1 MIDYKEAKK
10 YLLPTLLD
18 YGFKER
24 KDKSCKSCLV
34 FSDGSETLLVYRN
47 QGGVYDHYVNKS
59 TSDDYGDAVHFIM
72 KRVLNKTTNLSAEDF
87 CKVEAELSRIAG
99 LGVIKDVINNTS
111 TIQEKQPFD
120 ISKYTVERLDLAAV
134 PGACRRFFEQRHI
147 DPGQLAPFKSVI
159 GILVSDR
166 GFKQPL
172 FYWQNMDG
180 NIVGAQYKYIK
191 DNVCQKRFLKNT
203 DRSNSLW
210 MTPIEGSKAL
220 FVTEDPLD
228 AIAHSQ
234 LFPGARYAYFCT
246 GGTSTKAQRE
256 MIHSF
261 SQKFKL
267 PIILGNDNDLAGQ
280 LENFKLALHTANI
293 EYAITSKT
301 SRVLLT
307 VNGAERE
314 WGKDEIVAALQAVMK
329 QRPNII
335 LSIPWAKDWND
346 DLRSSKKSISLRIAE
361 NMARVQ
367 IETTK
372 SEQRGVIAGKLP

>member
-47 QGGVYDHYVNKS
+47 QRGIYDHYVNKS
-59 TSDDYGDAVHFIM
+59 ASDDYGDAVHFIM

-147 DPGQLAPFKSVI
+147 DPRQLAPFKSVI

-191 DNVCQKRFLKNT
+191 DNKTEVVIARNEHFTEERLVQCKYFEVYKYDVNDEAKITVDEASFVSVLFINGSGTIET
-203 DRSNSLW
+203 DDYEKT
-210 MTPIEGSKAL
+210 MEFKAGDSF
-220 FVTEDPLD
+220 FV
-228 AIAHSQ
+228 S
-234 LFPGARYAYFCT
+234 
-246 GGTSTKAQRE
+246 
-256 MIHSF
+256 
-261 SQKFKL
+261 
-267 PIILGNDNDLAGQ
+267 AG
-280 LENFKLALHTANI
+280 
-293 EYAITSKT
+293 
-301 SRVLLT
+301 
-307 VNGAERE
+307 
-314 WGKDEIVAALQAVMK
+314 
-329 QRPNII
+329 
-335 LSIPWAKDWND
+335 
-346 DLRSSKKSISLRIAE
+346 LRSIIIKGQAT
-361 NMARVQ
+361 MVVTRV
-367 IETTK
+367 
-372 SEQRGVIAGKLP
+372 

>member
-47 QGGVYDHYVNKS
+47 QRGIYDHYVNKS
-59 TSDDYGDAVHFIM
+59 ASDDYGDAVHFIM

-147 DPGQLAPFKSVI
+147 DPRQLAPFKSVI

-191 DNVCQKRFLKNT
+191 DKVSEKY
-203 DRSNSLW
+203 RS
-210 MTPIEGSKAL
+210 
-220 FVTEDPLD
+220 
-228 AIAHSQ
+228 Q
-234 LFPGARYAYFCT
+234 
-246 GGTSTKAQRE
+246 
-256 MIHSF
+256 
-261 SQKFKL
+261 
-267 PIILGNDNDLAGQ
+267 
-280 LENFKLALHTANI
+280 
-293 EYAITSKT
+293 
-301 SRVLLT
+301 
-307 VNGAERE
+307 
-314 WGKDEIVAALQAVMK
+314 
-329 QRPNII
+329 
-335 LSIPWAKDWND
+335 
-346 DLRSSKKSISLRIAE
+346 
-361 NMARVQ
+361 
-367 IETTK
+367 
-372 SEQRGVIAGKLP
+372 

>member
-10 YLLPTLLD
+10 YLIPALLD

-24 KDKSCKSCLV
+24 RDKSCKSCLV
-34 FSDGSETLLVYRN
+34 FSDGSETLLVYHN

-72 KRVLNKTTNLSAEDF
+72 KRVLNKTSNLSAEDF

-99 LGVIKDVINNTS
+99 LGVIKDVIYNTS
-111 TIQEKQPFD
+111 TTQDKQPFD
-120 ISKYTVERLDLAAV
+120 ISKYMVERLDLEAV

-147 DPGQLAPFKSVI
+147 DPGQLAPFRSAI
-159 GILVSDR
+159 GVLVSDH
-166 GFKQPL
+166 GYKQPL

-191 DNVCQKRFLKNT
+191 DNVCLKRFLKNT

-210 MTPIEGSKAL
+210 MTPIEGRQAL

-228 AIAHSQ
+228 AIAHAQ
-234 LFPGARYAYFCT
+234 LFPETRYAYLCT

-261 SQKFKL
+261 SKKFNL
-267 PIILGNDNDLAGQ
+267 SIILGNDNDLAGQ
-280 LENFKLALHTANI
+280 LENFKLAYHTINI
-293 EYAITSKT
+293 EYTINSKT
-301 SRVLLT
+301 QRVLIIA
-307 VNGAERE
+307 NGVERD
-314 WGKDEIVAALQAVMK
+314 WGKDELVVALQAVTERRRDML
-329 QRPNII
+329 
-335 LSIPWAKDWND
+335 LSVPRAKDWND
-346 DLRSSKKSISLRIAE
+346 DLRNSKKSTSLRIAE
-361 NMARVQ
+361 NMARTQVAADR
-367 IETTK
+367 
-372 SEQRGVIAGKLP
+372 SEQREIIAGKLP

>member
-47 QGGVYDHYVNKS
+47 QRGIYDHYVNKS
-59 TSDDYGDAVHFIM
+59 ASDDYGDAVHFIM
-72 KRVLNKTTNLSAEDF
+72 KRILNKTTNLSAEDF

-166 GFKQPL
+166 GFRQPL
-172 FYWQNMDG
+172 FYWKNMDG
-180 NIVGAQYKYIK
+180 NIIGA
-191 DNVCQKRFLKNT
+191 V
-203 DRSNSLW
+203 
-210 MTPIEGSKAL
+210 
-220 FVTEDPLD
+220 
-228 AIAHSQ
+228 
-234 LFPGARYAYFCT
+234 
-246 GGTSTKAQRE
+246 
-256 MIHSF
+256 
-261 SQKFKL
+261 
-267 PIILGNDNDLAGQ
+267 
-280 LENFKLALHTANI
+280 
-293 EYAITSKT
+293 
-301 SRVLLT
+301 
-307 VNGAERE
+307 
-314 WGKDEIVAALQAVMK
+314 
-329 QRPNII
+329 
-335 LSIPWAKDWND
+335 
-346 DLRSSKKSISLRIAE
+346 
-361 NMARVQ
+361 
-367 IETTK
+367 
-372 SEQRGVIAGKLP
+372 

>member
-10 YLLPTLLD
+10 YLIATLLD

-34 FSDGSETLLVYRN
+34 FSDGSETLLVYHN
-47 QGGVYDHYVNKS
+47 QRGIYDHYVNKS
-59 TSDDYGDAVHFIM
+59 ASDDYGDAVHFIM
-72 KRVLNKTTNLSAEDF
+72 KRVLNKTANLSAEDF

-111 TIQEKQPFD
+111 TTQEKQPFD
-120 ISKYTVERLDLAAV
+120 ISKYTVERLDLATV

-147 DPGQLAPFKSVI
+147 DPGQLAPFKSAI
-159 GILVSDR
+159 GVLVSDH

-172 FYWQNMDG
+172 FYWQNMEG

-191 DNVCQKRFLKNT
+191 DNVCLKRFLKNT

-210 MTPIEGSKAL
+210 MTPIEGRQAL

-228 AIAHSQ
+228 AIAHGQ
-234 LFPGARYAYFCT
+234 LFPEVKYAYLCT
-246 GGTSTKAQRE
+246 GGTSTMAQRQ

-261 SQKFKL
+261 SQKFNL

-280 LENFKLALHTANI
+280 LENFKLAYYSANI
-293 EYAITSKT
+293 EYAINSKT
-301 SRVLLT
+301 QRVLIT
-307 VNGAERE
+307 VNGVERE
-314 WGKDEIVAALQAVMK
+314 WGKDELVAALQVVTK
-329 QRPNII
+329 RRPHMI
-335 LSIPWAKDWND
+335 LSVPKAKDWND
-346 DLRSSKKSISLRIAE
+346 DLRNSKKSMSLRIAE

-367 IETTK
+367 AETTK
-372 SEQRGVIAGKLP
+372 SEQRGMIAGKLP

>member
-47 QGGVYDHYVNKS
+47 QRGIYDHYVNKS
-59 TSDDYGDAVHFIM
+59 ASDDYGDAVHFIM

-111 TIQEKQPFD
+111 TIQEKQP
-120 ISKYTVERLDLAAV
+120 
-134 PGACRRFFEQRHI
+134 
-147 DPGQLAPFKSVI
+147 
-159 GILVSDR
+159 
-166 GFKQPL
+166 L
-172 FYWQNMDG
+172 FYWKNMDG
-180 NIVGAQYKYIK
+180 NIIGAQYKYIK

-234 LFPGARYAYFCT
+234 LFPGARYAYLCT

-280 LENFKLALHTANI
+280 LENFKLAYHTANI
-293 EYAITSKT
+293 EYAINSKT
-301 SRVLLT
+301 QRVLLT

-329 QRPNII
+329 QRTNMI

-372 SEQRGVIAGKLP
+372 SEQRGMIAGKLP